1 MDDKREDEMIQYRI
15 GRVKLSDGLSL
26 RTIEGIDISV
36 T

>member
-15 GRVKLSDGLSL
+15 GRADGLSL